1 MEDEKKN
8 QEKSEIPEGTPEQG
22 EDRLKKCETERDE
35 YLNGWKRAKADLIN
49 YKKEELTRLERFIQ
63 LSNEEILK
71 QVIEVIDSFDLALRG
86 KSGEEEK
93 GMRIIQGQ
101 LEAMLRRNSVD
112 PIKAFGEAFNPS
124 LHEAIEEVAS
134 EKPQGVIIEE
144 VSRGWKWRDRVIR
157 PSRVKISK
165 GTP

>member
-1 MEDEKKN
+1 MEEDNNK
-8 QEKSEIPEGTPEQG
+8 QETPAVPEGNDGTG
-22 EDRLKKCETERDE
+22 DAKLKKCEAERDE

-86 KSGEEEK
+86 KGGDEEK

-101 LEAMLRRNSVD
+101 LEAMLRRNSVE
-112 PIKAFGEAFNPS
+112 PIRAFGEVFNPG

-134 EKPQGVIIEE
+134 EKPQGVILEE

-165 GTP
+165 GTI